1 MASTP
6 VVFSS
11 VVLEHW
17 IPRVLDDQAQS
28 AFQVVVDPSLE
39 GDRSMTLLRVV
50 NGPNLVTLTPA
61 RAHELS
67 LSSTG
72 SLTAEQLADR
82 IKEAGITF
90 NGPDYIFYL
99 PVGEQSAVQAEPVF
113 GGTRQLTTDDED
125 AFARFAGEAPEADMG
140 EAFVELDHWL
150 VFGTFVDGR
159 LVAAASMYPWRDSR
173 LGDLGVITLPDYRGR
188 GLGRVTV
195 RAMSA
200 RAIEMGYEP
209 QYRCQ
214 IDNAPS
220 VALARAAGF
229 VQFGEW
235 DVSGADE

>member
-17 IPRVLDDQAQS
+17 IPELVGHRAEGE
-28 AFQVVVDPSLE
+28 FQVVVDPSLE

-50 NGPNLVTLTPA
+50 NGPNVVTLTPA
-61 RAHELS
+61 RAQQLS

-72 SLTAEQLADR
+72 SVSAEQLADR
-82 IKEAGITF
+82 IRGAGITF
-90 NGPDYIFYL
+90 NGPDYVYYL
-99 PVGEQSAVQAEPVF
+99 PAAEQGVVQAEPVPD
-113 GGTRQLTTDDED
+113 GTRQLTTDDAE
-125 AFARFAGEAPEADMG
+125 AFARFAREAPEADLDD
-140 EAFVELDHWL
+140 AFVELDHWL

-159 LVAAASMYPWRDSR
+159 LAAAASMYPWRDTP
-173 LGDLGVITLPDYRGR
+173 LADLGVITLPGYRGR

-235 DVSGADE
+235 DVSGAEE